1 MATAWRVQLKSES
14 NLFVVL
20 NQRENIDAIEFRAA
34 VEKRQFH
41 RKGGAFDYAAEFLHK
56 LCGGRSRAASGEQI
70 IANNHAL
77 AWLHGIFV
85 DFEGVRSI
93 FEGIGNAGSFR
104 GQLFWFSN
112 RNEPRSKAI
121 RERRSKNESAR
132 LDARHNIDGVP
143 FVVLAEPVDE
153 RMESHFVLQQGG
165 QVIEENPRLGI
176 IRHFANQLLQVI
188 HSNGSSSSSSLSLC
202 SQAFGSITNLF
213 S

>member
-70 IANNHAL
+70 VANDYAL

-93 FEGIGNAGSFR
+93 FEGIGDAGSFR
-104 GQLFWFSN
+104 GQLFWFAN
-112 RNEPRSKAI
+112 RNETRSKAI
-121 RERRSKNESAR
+121 RKCRRKNKAAR
-132 LDARHNIDGVP
+132 FDARHDVN
-143 FVVLAEPVDE
+143 
-153 RMESHFVLQQGG
+153 RM
-165 QVIEENPRLGI
+165 
-176 IRHFANQLLQVI
+176 
-188 HSNGSSSSSSLSLC
+188 
-202 SQAFGSITNLF
+202 
-213 S
+213 